1 MKKEYTYELIEDL
14 DREVEEL
21 DCDESEEI
29 NEPILEDGDE
39 E

>member
-21 DCDESEEI
+21 DYDESEEI